1 MDQLVLLAL
10 VLAALPM
17 VNFVLIM
24 FNQRTLNDRAHL
36 IATPTLAF
44 SFVLSL
50 YIAWMKLKGSPGQ
63 VITWSFDWIRLGL
76 VPGSGPVTITQGV
89 LIDNITVILLIVI
102 TLISLLVH
110 FFSSEYMKNDVRYAR
125 YYAYLGLFTSSMLGL
140 VLSSSLLGIFMF
152 WELVGFAS
160 YALIGHWY
168 ERPAPQMAAIKA
180 FLVNRIGD
188 AAMWIGI
195 VLLFAEFHTFDLRQ
209 IFGYINEGLPVTFS
223 LFGLSPETTL
233 TVTGILLF
241 CGAIAK
247 SGQLPLH
254 VWLPDAMEG
263 PTPVSALIHAATM
276 VAAGVYLTA
285 RIFPI
290 LTAQSMLVV
299 AIVGGLTSLYAAIT
313 AFTQTDIKRVLAY
326 STISQLGLMIMSIGS
341 GAVAAGVFHLV
352 THAFFKAGLFLGAGA
367 VIHSMHKAMHA
378 AEDHS
383 TDAQDICNMG
393 GLIRRMPVTGW
404 TFVVASLGLIGLPL
418 LSGFLSKDEILAGVT
433 SYGDLGRGTIAEWL
447 PYVGFAVSFLTALY
461 MGRLVFRVFFGSS
474 CSSVL
479 YDKIREVPR
488 MMTIPLIAL
497 ALLSVWLWYGKNPI
511 SPESSWALTKWI
523 RTPGQVIP
531 PQTAPNFRPH
541 RTVLESAEDSH
552 EIFGLNVVQG
562 TPSVAESVTEPMPHQ
577 IALVQERHALGWWPA
592 IIAFG
597 AATLGLLIAWLV
609 FLVRPQIAGAFSRW
623 FRPVLR
629 TIKRGLYI
637 DTLYRFAI
645 TDSVILFSRMISWLD
660 DHVIDGAVN
669 ALPKVAV
676 LLSAIIGWLDRY
688 VVDGIVNLVGATVQ
702 LVGLTARSVQTG
714 RIQTYMFWAI
724 VCVVLFAAVRYVM
737 LVGV

>member
-24 FNQRTLNDRAHL
+24 FNQRSLNDRAHL

-50 YIAWMKLKGSPGQ
+50 YIAWMKLKGSPGE

-76 VPGSGPVTITQGV
+76 VPGAGPLTISQGV
-89 LIDNITVILLIVI
+89 LIDNITVVLLIVI

-110 FFSSEYMKNDVRYAR
+110 VFSSEYMKNDVRYAR
-125 YYAYLGLFTSSMLGL
+125 YYAYLGLFTSAMLGL

-180 FLVNRIGD
+180 FIVNRIGD

-223 LFGLSPETTL
+223 LFGLSPESTL

-285 RIFPI
+285 RIFPL
-290 LTAQSMLVV
+290 LTAQSMLVIAV
-299 AIVGGLTSLYAAIT
+299 VGGVTSLYAAIT
-313 AFTQTDIKRVLAY
+313 AFTQTDIKRILAY

-367 VIHSMHKAMHA
+367 VIHAMHKAMHA
-378 AEDHS
+378 NDDHS

-393 GLIRRMPVTGW
+393 GLMRRMPTTGW
-404 TFVVASLGLIGLPL
+404 AFVVASLGLVGLPL

-433 SYGDLGRGTIAEWL
+433 AYGDLSRGTIAEWL

-461 MGRLVFRVFFGSS
+461 MGRLVFRVFFGQS
-474 CSSVL
+474 CSSAL

-488 MMTIPLIAL
+488 MMTAPLIVL
-497 ALLSVWLWYGKNPI
+497 GLLCAWFWYGLNPV

-523 RTPGQVIP
+523 KTPGQVIP
-531 PQTAPNFRPH
+531 PQTAPNFRP
-541 RTVLESAEDSH
+541 RIGPENESGH
-552 EIFGLNVVQG
+552 EIFGLNVVPG
-562 TPSVAESVTEPMPHQ
+562 TPSLKEGVTEAMPHQ
-577 IALVQERHALGWWPA
+577 IALAQERHALGWLPLVV
-592 IIAFG
+592 AFG
-597 AATLGLLIAWLV
+597 AAALGLLIAWIA
-609 FLVRPQIAGAFSRW
+609 FLVRPSIANRLSRW
-623 FRPVLR
+623 FRPVLLP
-629 TIKRGLYI
+629 IKRGLYI
-637 DTLYRFAI
+637 DTTYRFAL

-660 DHVIDGAVN
+660 DHVLDGAVN
-669 ALPKVAV
+669 ALPKLAV
-676 LLSAIIGWLDRY
+676 LLSAIVGWLDRY
-688 VVDGIVNLVGATVQ
+688 LVDGIVNLVGASVQ
-702 LVGLTARSVQTG
+702 LMGLTARSVQTG